1 MTDFKVGDKVR
12 LKKEHENSDAR
23 LKGLN
28 LEVVSVDPSHYTIRL
43 VTVTTGDGKR
53 AQFFDYRLEK
63 VTVRTEG
70 ETILREDIR
79 IGDEIRTYIL
89 SDDLTFS
96 RQGTVAT
103 IKRDFN
109 ESIWT
114 AKNRRLDFNNPEKE
128 TITLIKAAPEVD
140 KVLVRAVDAGVG
152 AVVEFKGP
160 MGGRVLSRKSKVDSW
175 EIFYAN
181 GLRFKTNEEFAEIIR
196 EKFETVRWLS

>member
-12 LKKEHENSDAR
+12 ISKEHEKVDER
-23 LKGLN
+23 FRGQT
-28 LEVVSVDPSHYTIRL
+28 LEVSHLDPPEHMTRL
-43 VTVTTGDGKR
+43 ITVTRADGAR
-53 AQFFDYRLEK
+53 AQFFNYRLEK
-63 VTVRTEG
+63 VTLRTEG

-79 IGDEIRTYIL
+79 IGDEIRTDII
-89 SDDLTFS
+89 SGDLTFS
-96 RQGTVAT
+96 RQGTVSA

-140 KVLVRAVDAGVG
+140 KVLDRAVDAEIG

-160 MGGRVLSRKSKVDSW
+160 MGGRVLSRKSKADSW

-181 GLRFKTNEEFAEIIR
+181 GMKFNSNEEFAEIIR
-196 EKFETVRWLS
+196 EQFDTVRWLS